1 MVDRLT
7 ALLNAPRA
15 LRRGVALLILVVTVL
30 AVGGLTWLTATSLA
44 REAAGVDKRRQVLGN
59 LRSIISLRKALS
71 DRETTAGETGAG
83 PEFLSGASEA
93 VIRANLQSR
102 LTEIAATH
110 GVKILSVGNTPIR
123 QRGNIRYAGLRADFA
138 GTNEAVHATL
148 FDIETS
154 KPYLVIRTATI
165 RSTQSSRSPG
175 KAGPEELV
183 VQIQF
188 YGALPPEGGAQGAG
202 G

>member
-1 MVDRLT
+1 MDRLT

-15 LRRGVALLILVVTVL
+15 LRRTVALLLLVCLL
-30 AVGGLTWLTATSLA
+30 AAIGGFVWLTIGSLA
-44 REAAGVDKRRQVLGN
+44 DAANNIQAKRERLGN
-59 LRSIISLRKALS
+59 LQSVIALRQALRDRSKSAS
-71 DRETTAGETGAG
+71 EVESG
-83 PEFLSGASEA
+83 PEFLQGASEA

-102 LTEIAATH
+102 LTAIASAH
-110 GVKILSVGNTPIR
+110 GIKILSVGNTPIR
-123 QRGNIRYAGLRADFA
+123 QRGNVRYAGLRADFS

-154 KPYLVIRTATI
+154 KPYLVIRNASI
-165 RSTQSSRSPG
+165 RSTLSSQVTG
-175 KAGPEELV
+175 NKGPPEVV

-188 YGALPPEGGAQGAG
+188 YGALPPGGSAPEAG

>member
-1 MVDRLT
+1 MDRLT
-7 ALLNAPRA
+7 ALLNAPKA
-15 LRRGVALLILVVTVL
+15 LRRTAALLLLVAVIT
-30 AVGGLTWLTATSLA
+30 AVGGLTWLTVSSLA
-44 REAAGVDKRRQVLGN
+44 REAAGVDERRQILGN
-59 LRSIISLRKALS
+59 LHSIISLRKALT
-71 DRETTAGETGAG
+71 DREKTAGETEAG
-83 PEFLSGASEA
+83 PEFLNGSSEA

-123 QRGNIRYAGLRADFA
+123 QRGNLRYAGLRADFS
-138 GTNEAVHATL
+138 GTNEAVLATL

-154 KPYLVIRTATI
+154 KPYLVIRVANI
-165 RSTQSSRSPG
+165 RSTLASQASQKP
-175 KAGPEELV
+175 GPEELV

-188 YGALPPEGGAQGAG
+188 YGALPPEGGKQGAG